1 MRVYLRRN
9 GRAPRPG
16 FTLVELLVVIAIIG
30 ILIALLLP
38 AVQAAREA
46 ARRAQCSNNL
56 KQIGL
61 GLHNYHDANR
71 TFPFAFM
78 VDGTTLNVQV
88 WGTRILPYIEQST
101 LYDNFH
107 NTVPSFN
114 EATALGYSATE
125 VADNLAVIGTELNA
139 FMCPSTPGSDR
150 TYNGELPGDS
160 LGSGVPPMPLTWRAG
175 PSDYCASL
183 GVDPAGSFAAAAY
196 ANQPIG
202 LNNGAGALV
211 ASGDDLGIGLP
222 MGNSTIAS
230 IRDGTSNTIVVGER
244 TGGGKL
250 YIAGHQEAPLVSPW
264 DVLARSNGG
273 GWGDVLNGYHYIR
286 GSLGDGTP
294 PPLSPTGGPCAIN
307 CSNARNAGYYSFH
320 PGGAQFLLGDGSVK
334 LITETVDSFVFGAMI
349 TRDNGETVA
358 MP

>member
-1 MRVYLRRN
+1 MRAYLRRG
-9 GRAPRPG
+9 GRPPRPA

-61 GLHNYHDANR
+61 GLHNYHDVNR

-78 VDGTTLNVQV
+78 VDDTTLNVQV
-88 WGTRILPYIEQST
+88 WGTRILPYIEQGA

-114 EATALGYSATE
+114 EATALGYSTSQ

-139 FMCPSTPGSDR
+139 FICPSAPGSDR
-150 TYNGELPGDS
+150 TYNGELPASS

-183 GVDPAGSFAAAAY
+183 GVDPNGTFAATAY
-196 ANQPIG
+196 ANQPST
-202 LNNGAGALV
+202 LSNPAGALV
-211 ASGDDLGIGLP
+211 CSGDDLGINLP
-222 MGNSTIAS
+222 MGDSSIAS

-244 TGGGKL
+244 TGGAKL
-250 YIAGHQEAPLVSPW
+250 YIAGHKDAPTASPW
-264 DVLARSNGG
+264 DILARSNGG
-273 GWGDVLNGYHYIR
+273 GWGDMLNGYHYIM

-294 PPLSPTGGPCAIN
+294 PPLSPTGGTCVIN

-334 LITETVDSFVFGAMI
+334 LVAETIDAFVFAAMI
-349 TRDNGETVA
+349 TRDNGETVQ

>member
-1 MRVYLRRN
+1 MRACLRRN
-9 GRAPRPG
+9 GRAPRPA

-78 VDGTTLNVQV
+78 VDDQTLNVQV
-88 WGTRILPYIEQST
+88 WGTRILPYIEQNA
-101 LYDNFH
+101 LYQNYH

-114 EATALGYSATE
+114 EATALGYSQTE
-125 VADNLAVIGTELNA
+125 VNDNLAVIATELNA
-139 FMCPSTPGSDR
+139 FVCPSTPDSGR
-150 TYNGELPGDS
+150 TYNGALPASS
-160 LGSGVPPMPLTWRAG
+160 LGTDVPPQELTWTAG

-183 GVDPAGSFAAAAY
+183 GVDPAGSFAAVAY
-196 ANQPIG
+196 ANYPGG
-202 LNNGAGALV
+202 LHNGAGALV

-222 MGNSTIAS
+222 MGDSSIAS

-250 YIAGHQEAPLVSPW
+250 YIAGHRDAPSVYDP
-264 DVLARSNGG
+264 LARANGG

-294 PPLSPTGGPCAIN
+294 LQPTDPGGPCVIN
-307 CSNARNAGYYSFH
+307 CSNCRNAGYYSFH

-334 LITETVDSFVFGAMI
+334 LISETVDSFVFGAMI

>member
-1 MRVYLRRN
+1 MRARRRRS
-9 GRAPRPG
+9 GRPTRPA

-46 ARRAQCSNNL
+46 ARRAQCSNNM

-61 GLHNYHDANR
+61 GLHNYHDVNR

-78 VDGTTLNVQV
+78 VDGDSLNVQV
-88 WGTRILPYIEQST
+88 WGTRILPYIEQNA
-101 LYDNFH
+101 LYEKYH

-114 EATALGYSATE
+114 EATGLGYPASE
-125 VADNLAVIGTELNA
+125 VADNLAVIATEIDA
-139 FMCPSTPGSDR
+139 FICPSTPESGR
-150 TYNGELPGDS
+150 TYNGALPSGS
-160 LGSGVPPMPLTWRAG
+160 LGSGVPPSDLTWTAA

-183 GVDPAGSFAAAAY
+183 GVDPAGAFAATAY
-196 ANQPIG
+196 ASSTLARP
-202 LNNGAGALV
+202 AGAMVSAGENL
-211 ASGDDLGIGLP
+211 DIGLP
-222 MGNSTIAS
+222 MGDCSIAS

-250 YIAGHQEAPLVSPW
+250 YLGGHQEAPTSSPW
-264 DVLARSNGG
+264 DALAAANGG
-273 GWGDVLNGYHYIR
+273 GWGDVLNGYHYIM
-286 GSLGDGTP
+286 GSLADGTP

-334 LITETVDSFVFGAMI
+334 LIAETVDAYVFAAML
-349 TRDNGETVA
+349 TRENGETVQ

>member
-1 MRVYLRRN
+1 MRACRRRS
-9 GRAPRPG
+9 GRPTRPA

-61 GLHNYHDANR
+61 GLHNYHGVNR

-78 VDGTTLNVQV
+78 VDGDTLNVQV
-88 WGTRILPYIEQST
+88 WGTRILPYIEQSA
-101 LYDNFH
+101 LYERYH

-114 EATALGYSATE
+114 EATGLGYPASD
-125 VADNLAVIGTELNA
+125 VDDNLAVIATEIDA
-139 FMCPSTPGSDR
+139 FLCPSVPGSAR
-150 TYNGELPGDS
+150 TYNGALPS
-160 LGSGVPPMPLTWRAG
+160 GSFGGGVPPTNLTWTAA

-183 GVDPAGSFAAAAY
+183 GVDPSGAFAATAY
-196 ANQPIG
+196 ASTTLGQP
-202 LNNGAGALV
+202 AGAMV
-211 ASGDDLGIGLP
+211 SVGEDLGIGLP
-222 MGNSTIAS
+222 MGDCSIAS

-244 TGGGKL
+244 TGGDEL
-250 YIAGHQEAPLVSPW
+250 YMGNHQRAPSAYDALG
-264 DVLARSNGG
+264 DANGG

-286 GSLGDGTP
+286 GSLAEGI
-294 PPLSPTGGPCAIN
+294 PLQPTDPGGPCAIN
-307 CSNARNAGYYSFH
+307 CSNSRCAGYYSFH

-334 LITETVDSFVFGAMI
+334 LIAETIDAYVFAAML
-349 TRDNGETVA
+349 TRQNGETVQ